1 MKIHFNKE
9 LVMTKFWF
17 KILISSLDNLV
28 KKLGKDD
35 FKYLSQEFDKN
46 VSDLVTQKSIA
57 SLWAYE
63 FF

>member
-1 MKIHFNKE
+1 
-9 LVMTKFWF
+9 MTKFWF

-46 VSDLVTQKSIA
+46 VSDLVTQKSIS

-63 FF
+63 FFLKM